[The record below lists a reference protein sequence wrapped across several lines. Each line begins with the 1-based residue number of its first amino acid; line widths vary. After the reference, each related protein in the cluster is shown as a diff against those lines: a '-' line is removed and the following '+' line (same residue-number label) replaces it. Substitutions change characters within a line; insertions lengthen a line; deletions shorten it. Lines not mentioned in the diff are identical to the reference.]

1 MRLLGLRLRAQ
12 LAARALTQWRDLLD
26 GRVETT
32 GPGGLLFRW
41 PDSPLCLAVDVD
53 SAAIEGPLALEL
65 ASERV
70 VPALD
75 EASARLGIRLAQR
88 SA

>member
-1 MRLLGLRLRAQ
+1 
-12 LAARALTQWRDLLD
+12 
-26 GRVETT
+26 
-32 GPGGLLFRW
+32 
-41 PDSPLCLAVDVD
+41 VDVD

-65 ASERV
+65 ASERI